1 LVSAPLLL
9 CPFAPLPLCPFA
21 PLPLCPFAPLPL
33 CPFTYAILGRFGP
46 LSVDLMHDRIYD
58 NICQI
63 IGRTPIVRLNRI
75 PKDGWAEM
83 LVKLEFFNPG
93 GSVKDRIGL
102 SMIEAAERDGKLK
115 PGGTIIEPTS
125 GNTGIGLAMVAA
137 AKGYKVI
144 LTMPEDMSIERLN
157 LLRAFG
163 AKIVLTAR
171 NEAMQG
177 AINKAEEI
185 LSEHP
190 DYFMPQQFQNPANP
204 EIHRRTTAREILEV
218 VGIRLDALVVGV
230 GTGGT
235 ATGTGEII
243 KEQIRDMKLY
253 AVEPADSPVLSGGR
267 PGPHKI
273 QGIGAGF
280 VPDNLNRTVVDRLI
294 PVSYEDACVAARR
307 LAEMEGI
314 LCGVSSGAILHAA
327 CMAAR
332 EIGRGKRVL
341 AILPD
346 TGERYLSTEL
356 FS

>member
-1 LVSAPLLL
+1 V
-9 CPFAPLPLCPFA
+9 
-21 PLPLCPFAPLPL
+21 
-33 CPFTYAILGRFGP
+33 
-46 LSVDLMHDRIYD
+46 HDHIYD

-63 IGRTPIVRLNRI
+63 IGKTPIVRLNRI

-102 SMIEAAERDGKLK
+102 SMIEAAERSGQLK

-144 LTMPEDMSIERLN
+144 LTMPEDMSVERLN
-157 LLRAFG
+157 LLRAYG
-163 AKIVLTAR
+163 ATILLTPR
-171 NEAMQG
+171 NDAMQG
-177 AINKAEEI
+177 AIDKAEEI
-185 LSEHP
+185 RREHP
-190 DYFMPQQFQNPANP
+190 DYFMPQQFRNPANP
-204 EIHRRTTAREILEV
+204 DVHRRTTAKEILDV
-218 VGIRLDALVVGV
+218 VGSKLDALVVGV

-243 KEQIRDMKLY
+243 KEKIPGLKLF
-253 AVEPADSPVLSGGR
+253 AVEPKDSPVLSGGK

-280 VPDNLNRTVVDRLI
+280 VPEIFNQRVVDRMI
-294 PVSYEDACVAARR
+294 PVSYEDARATSRR
-307 LAEMEGI
+307 LAEVEGI

-327 CMAAR
+327 CLAAQ
-332 EIGRGKRVL
+332 ELGSGKRVL